1 MPMTTTKI
9 LPTVCPSCGGGL
21 RVQTM
26 CCPECKT
33 TVSGDYPLPAL
44 MRLAPDKQAFVQAFV
59 ECSGSLKEMA
69 SRMGLSYP
77 TVRNKL
83 DEIIDDIKK
92 LEEAYE

>member
-1 MPMTTTKI
+1 MATNKI

-26 CCPECKT
+26 HCPECGT
-33 TVSGDYPLPAL
+33 SVAGDYPLPAL
-44 MRLAPDKQAFVQAFV
+44 MRLAVDKQAFVKEFV

-83 DEIIDDIKK
+83 DEIIEDLKNLDRDG
-92 LEEAYE
+92 E